1 MAGAEAGRSK
11 VAKVEALIARFPGQT
26 GYWFVGDTAGDM
38 REARLAGVTP
48 LGVAWGWH
56 DPEALE
62 EAGADCI
69 ADSPADLL
77 AIVAPELSADFL
89 GVG

>member
-1 MAGAEAGRSK
+1 MKPVFSSTNSVRSND
-11 VAKVEALIARFPGQT
+11 FPWKSFVQQT
-26 GYWFVGDTAGDM
+26 RST
-38 REARLAGVTP
+38 RLAGVTP

-56 DPEALE
+56 DPEVLE
-62 EAGADCI
+62 EAGAERI